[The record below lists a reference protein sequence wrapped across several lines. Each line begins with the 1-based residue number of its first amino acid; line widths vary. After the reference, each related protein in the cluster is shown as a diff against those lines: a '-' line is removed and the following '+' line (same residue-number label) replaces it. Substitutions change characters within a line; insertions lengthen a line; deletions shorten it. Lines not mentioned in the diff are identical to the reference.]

1 MLWLHMMSMELLSMF
16 RSTSGAKA
24 GSGNRAMSQT
34 HRKFGLKGLSTEPAI
49 ERSRRPASAWRQL
62 LTASLLLHATAFAA
76 PNDWSDGP
84 YLQFQGER
92 QLTARWI
99 CNGQPKQ
106 QQLLASQPVPALC
119 GYRAPIQ
126 LNVADQQQQ
135 PLTLPNWQFKANRI
149 AAISDIHGQY
159 ALMLRLLQAAGV
171 LDATGH
177 WQFADGHL
185 VIVGDVM
192 DRGDGVTPAF
202 WQLYQLQQQAAAAGG
217 KVHLLPGNHETMVL
231 RGDLRYLHEHYQQ
244 TTRLLNQSQQQLYA
258 PDTVLGQW
266 LRRQPLFI
274 RINDTLFVHGGLSP
288 AYAQRV
294 AQQGVTAEQVL
305 SAYQQSLGKS
315 RDAIKAE
322 PLQAFLQG
330 SDGPLWY
337 RGYFRRGSDFTPDVL
352 RTLLQTLGA
361 SRIVVGHT
369 TMDQV
374 YQHHG
379 GLVLST
385 DSDIKD
391 GEQGEVLHF
400 AAGQWFKT
408 GLDGVQRPLA
418 DGAHQHKNKK

>member
-1 MLWLHMMSMELLSMF
+1 MSPLSTILPAVRCRLKFSSVWRCLLATSLWLVAPAVA
-16 RSTSGAKA
+16 TS
-24 GSGNRAMSQT
+24 Q
-34 HRKFGLKGLSTEPAI
+34 P
-49 ERSRRPASAWRQL
+49 
-62 LTASLLLHATAFAA
+62 ATALPAA
-76 PNDWSDGP
+76 SSWSDGP
-84 YLQFQGER
+84 YLQFHGDR
-92 QLTARWI
+92 QLTARWV
-99 CNGQPKQ
+99 CAGQPKQ
-106 QQLLASQPVPALC
+106 QQLLASQPIPALC
-119 GYRAPIQ
+119 GYPHVIQ
-126 LNVADQQQQ
+126 LNAADQQQQ
-135 PLTLPNWQFKANRI
+135 PLTLPNWQFKASRI

-159 ALMLRLLQAAGV
+159 GLMLRLLKAAGV
-171 LDATGH
+171 IDANGN

-231 RGDLRYLHEHYQQ
+231 RADLRYLHEHYQQ
-244 TTRLLNQSQQQLYA
+244 TSTLLGQSQMQLYGA
-258 PDTVLGQW
+258 DTVLGQW

-288 AYAQRV
+288 AYAQLAA
-294 AQQGVTAEQVL
+294 AQQLTPQQAL
-305 SAYQQSLGKS
+305 LAYQQSLGKS
-315 RDAIKAE
+315 RDQLKAE

-337 RGYFRRGSDFTPDVL
+337 RGYFRRGSDFTPASL
-352 RTLLQTLGA
+352 MALLKTFA
-361 SRIVVGHT
+361 ANRIVVGHT

-374 YQHHG
+374 YQHHA

-400 AAGQWFKT
+400 AGGQWFKT
-408 GLDGVQRPLA
+408 GLDGQHKPLS
-418 DGAHQHKNKK
+418 DGAHQHKDKK